1 MNTIYTSDLLLL
13 VMIRTVAISLVF
25 LQRSNGFAQLCSDE
39 RLYRET
45 SSSIKCL
52 LYGICV

>member
-13 VMIRTVAISLVF
+13 VMIRTVAISLV